1 MGDDR
6 TDEDAF
12 RALRSRSSRAVTV
25 RVTHGEDITTAAEFS
40 VEDPAAVRSFLE
52 WLLER
57 SK

>member
-1 MGDDR
+1 VGDDR

-25 RVTHGEDITTAAEFS
+25 RVTHGEEVATAAEFT
-40 VEDPAAVRSFLE
+40 VKDPAAVRKLLE

-57 SK
+57 SR